1 MLRPGKHS
9 DPDQTVVAAATTLLR
24 ALRRKRM
31 VSFDEL
37 KEALERASQSPEA
50 LFLPAVN
57 FLFLVGLVEYRPTVD
72 SFEYV
77 GN

>member
-1 MLRPGKHS
+1 
-9 DPDQTVVAAATTLLR
+9 
-24 ALRRKRM
+24 M